1 MKLFKLLLLLNIG
14 IFSGFSQNNNEFY
27 FSYYNLL
34 STSYYTNFK
43 INETLENTGVGKLIP
58 FTAQTAIGIDMRVNH
73 IDINLD
79 LGVGAMLSKNIKT
92 SSMQSNLGIGYYFDL
107 KNEDYLTLGG
117 NISYHLINLD
127 AYIQKGSID
136 FLNNTVN
143 NSTSFSMS
151 TMQFMIGPMVKF
163 EDDWY
168 MISIGYDFGI
178 IPMYWK
184 SNNMVIANN
193 YKERMDRIH
202 IDYIIKFW
210 TKTFKIQ

>member
-1 MKLFKLLLLLNIG
+1 MKHFKLLLLLNIG

-34 STSYYTNFK
+34 STSYYPNLQ
-43 INETLENTGVGKLIP
+43 INETLENMGVGKLIP
-58 FTAQTAIGIDMRVNH
+58 FTTQTAIGIDMRVNH
-73 IDINLD
+73 VNINLD
-79 LGVGAMLSKNIKT
+79 LGIGGMFSKNIKT
-92 SSMQSNLGIGYYFDL
+92 SSIQSNLGIGYYFDL

-117 NISYHLINLD
+117 NISYHLINID

-136 FLNNTVN
+136 FSNNTVK
-143 NSTSFSMS
+143 NSTSFSIS
-151 TMQFMIGPMVKF
+151 TMQFMIGPMIKF

-184 SNNMVIANN
+184 SHNTIVVHN
-193 YKERMDRIH
+193 YKERIDKIH

-210 TKTFKIQ
+210 PKTIKI